1 MDSME
6 EIYKKHG
13 KMIYGYV
20 PQSGGKPYLWAD
32 WRNHGAQ
39 RELGKS
45 NLLPREER
53 VVKEAGKI

>member
-20 PQSGGKPYLWAD
+20 PQAGGKPYFRAD
-32 WRNHGAQ
+32 WGNHGAQ

-45 NLLPREER
+45 NLLPRERESR
-53 VVKEAGKI
+53 